1 MLLNSRYTGRWCGTK
16 LRMKGDRHL
25 YIITAYRVC
34 KQHSASVGPETA
46 YRQQELL
53 LALEGFSKPDPR
65 K

>member
-1 MLLNSRYTGRWCGTK
+1 MLLNSRNMGRWCGTK